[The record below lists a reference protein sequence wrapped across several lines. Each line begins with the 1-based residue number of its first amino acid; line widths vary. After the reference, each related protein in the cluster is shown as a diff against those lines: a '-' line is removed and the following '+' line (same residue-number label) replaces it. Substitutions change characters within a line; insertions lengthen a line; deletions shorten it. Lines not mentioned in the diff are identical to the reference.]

1 MLYLRLLQVFFKVSL
16 LNELAYRANFW
27 VQLFQTLISFATASG
42 GLLVIFS
49 HTDHLGGWRPAEL
62 VMLLG
67 VYFIMIGLISVSYQT
82 QPRTA
87 HGRRA

>member
-27 VQLFQTLISFATASG
+27 VQLFETLISFGTAAG

-49 HTDHLGGWRPAEL
+49 HTDEWAA
-62 VMLLG
+62 G
-67 VYFIMIGLISVSYQT
+67 VPQSW
-82 QPRTA
+82 
-87 HGRRA
+87 